1 MGSNFGETNLISP
14 CWFELL
20 MHPLVNLVKLLVCVV
35 YAFLVQLLG
44 DIGKEV
50 TLIIISK
57 FGLQLSSLASLL
69 VLRGSLLRVKPVAP
83 VLQNQWHRI

>member
-1 MGSNFGETNLISP
+1 MEPNFGKTNLVS
-14 CWFELL
+14 LL
-20 MHPLVNLVKLLVCVV
+20 LLVNFVKLLVCIV
-35 YAFLVQLLG
+35 YAFSVQVLG

-69 VLRGSLLRVKPVAP
+69 VLRVSLLRVKSVAP
-83 VLQNQWHRI
+83 VLTGSEY